1 MLQLHVLGVQK
12 SVLPFLRVVNFKLP
26 SAGFCIVAVERRT
39 RSDP

>member
-1 MLQLHVLGVQK
+1 MLQLHVLDGQK
-12 SVLPFLRVVNFKLP
+12 SVLPSLRVVNFKLA